1 MEIEARYSDPKSK
14 GMHTS
19 GNRKNE
25 FDLVKIRND
34 TKRYQLKPWWN
45 SPSDIIDYFDNNSL
59 IIKNKEKIIRVH
71 IVQALPYFADEAKP
85 STSNY
90 HDVNDD

>member
-1 MEIEARYSDPKSK
+1 MSK
-14 GMHTS
+14 AG
-19 GNRKNE
+19 
-25 FDLVKIRND
+25 DLVKIRNN
-34 TKRYQLKPWWN
+34 TKRYQLKPLWKT
-45 SPSDIIDYFDNNSL
+45 PYDIIDYLDNNSL
-59 IIKNKEKIIRVH
+59 IIKNKEKIFSVH